1 MGAFLTKVE
10 AVQAIKNMIQVDD
23 LYAYL
28 TMKRIYQNQIQDEF
42 HGCSQRKS
50 TVELNKANAE
60 ICSAFLKI
68 KEGKGF
74 LSTTQQAVVREVLLK
89 YANQFLT
96 SCIKGGNMII
106 ENGLVFAEADDYRD
120 YKFGVTNGNLSI

>member
-1 MGAFLTKVE
+1 MGVYLTRVE
-10 AVQAIKNMIQVDD
+10 AVQAIKNTIQVDD

-28 TMKRIYQNQIQDEF
+28 TLKRIYQNQIQDDF
-42 HGCSQRKS
+42 HGGSQRKS
-50 TVELNKANAE
+50 TVGLNKADAE
-60 ICSAFLKI
+60 ICSTFLKI
-68 KEGKGF
+68 KEGKGS
-74 LSTTQQAVVREVLLK
+74 LSTAQQVAVREVLPK

-106 ENGLVFAEADDYRD
+106 ENGLVFAGADDYRD